1 MPIFPKGR
9 GMKEYRMAG
18 FVDRINDKSTIL
30 LAMWILVS
38 VSFVSMLTG
47 MFVPDTSSTFLYLLT
62 FFSNLC
68 LFFTALIH
76 CIKFYGIKNTIA
88 LFILSWVISNF
99 FETLSIAVGFP
110 FGNYHY
116 TDSLGIK
123 FLNVPIIIMP
133 AYFSMGYISWVI
145 THVLVGQ
152 YSRKPEGIQIF
163 FTPFIAS
170 FVMVMWDVVMDPI
183 MSTLDKNWIWEE
195 GGSYYGV
202 PVTNYLGWFFV
213 VFIFLQLFAV
223 IISKTYK
230 EAANLSKKK
239 SFWVIPV
246 SGYAIMWLRY
256 ILTALIK
263 EINNEIYTS
272 MGLVSVF
279 TMCFVVVLSIVKII
293 YADKNTASY

>member
-1 MPIFPKGR
+1 
-9 GMKEYRMAG
+9 MAG
-18 FVDRINDKSTIL
+18 FVGRSNDKSTIFM
-30 LAMWILVS
+30 AMWILVA

-47 MFVPDTSSTFLYLLT
+47 MFVPDTFSTFLYNLT
-62 FFSNLC
+62 FLSNFC
-68 LFFTALIH
+68 LFLTALIH

-116 TDSLGIK
+116 TDSLGVK

-145 THVLVGQ
+145 AHILVGQ
-152 YSRKPEGIQIF
+152 YSKKLEGIQIF
-163 FTPFIAS
+163 LTPFIAS

-213 VFIFLQLFAV
+213 VFVFLQAFAI

-230 EAANLSKKK
+230 EATNLSTKK

-246 SGYAIMWLRY
+246 LCYAIMWLRY

-263 EINNEIYTS
+263 ESNNEIYSS

-279 TMCFVVVLSIVKII
+279 TMCFVVVLSIVTII
-293 YADKNTASY
+293 YADKNTASHKR

>member
-1 MPIFPKGR
+1 
-9 GMKEYRMAG
+9 MAG
-18 FVDRINDKSTIL
+18 FVGRNNDKSAIFMV
-30 LAMWILVS
+30 MWILVS
-38 VSFVSMLTG
+38 VSFLSMLTSIL
-47 MFVPDTSSTFLYLLT
+47 VPDTSSTLIYHLT
-62 FFSNLC
+62 FLSNLC

-116 TDSLGIK
+116 TDSLGVK

-133 AYFSMGYISWVI
+133 AYYSMGYISWVI
-145 THVLVGQ
+145 AHILVGQ
-152 YSRKPEGIQIF
+152 YSRKLEGIQIF

-195 GGSYYGV
+195 GGSYHGV
-202 PVTNYLGWFFV
+202 PITNYLGWFFV
-213 VFIFLQLFAV
+213 VFIFLQVFA
-223 IISKTYK
+223 IIILKTYK
-230 EAANLSKKK
+230 EATKLSTKK
-239 SFWVIPV
+239 SFWVIPAL
-246 SGYAIMWLRY
+246 GYAIMWLRY
-256 ILTALIK
+256 ILTALMK
-263 EINNEIYTS
+263 ETHNEIYSS

-279 TMCFVVVLSIVKII
+279 TMCFVVVLSIVTIMNNK
-293 YADKNTASY
+293 YF

>member
-1 MPIFPKGR
+1 
-9 GMKEYRMAG
+9 MAG
-18 FVDRINDKSTIL
+18 FVGGNNDKSAIFK
-30 LAMWILVS
+30 AMWILTA
-38 VSFVSMLTG
+38 VSFVSMLTS
-47 MFVPDTSSTFLYLLT
+47 MFIPDTSSTFLYLLT
-62 FFSNLC
+62 FLSNFC
-68 LFFTALIH
+68 LLFTALIH

-133 AYFSMGYISWVI
+133 AYFSMGYISWII
-145 THVLVGQ
+145 THILVGQ

-163 FTPFIAS
+163 LTPFIAS
-170 FVMVMWDVVMDPI
+170 FIMVMWDVVMDPI

-202 PVTNYLGWFFV
+202 PITNYLGWFFV
-213 VFIFLQLFAV
+213 VFIFLQVFAI

-230 EAANLSKKK
+230 EATNLSAKK

-246 SGYAIMWLRY
+246 FGYAIIWLRY

-263 EINNEIYTS
+263 ETNNEIYSS

-279 TMCFVVVLSIVKII
+279 TMCFVVVLSIVTII
-293 YADKNTASY
+293 YAGKNKTYYKK

>member
-1 MPIFPKGR
+1 
-9 GMKEYRMAG
+9 MAD
-18 FVDRINDKSTIL
+18 FVSRNDDKSTIFML
-30 LAMWILVS
+30 MWILLAI
-38 VSFVSMLTG
+38 SFVSMLTG
-47 MFVPDTSSTFLYLLT
+47 IFVPDISSTFLYLLT
-62 FFSNLC
+62 FLSNLC
-68 LFFTALIH
+68 LFFTALMH

-133 AYFSMGYISWVI
+133 AYFCMGYISWII
-145 THVLVGQ
+145 THILIGQ
-152 YSRKPEGIQIF
+152 YSRKLEGIQIF
-163 FTPFIAS
+163 LTPFIAS
-170 FVMVMWDVVMDPI
+170 FVMVMWDIVMDPI
-183 MSTLDKNWIWEE
+183 MSTLDKNWIWEK

-213 VFIFLQLFAV
+213 VFIFLQVFAI

-230 EAANLSKKK
+230 EVTNLSTKK

-256 ILTALIK
+256 FLTALIK
-263 EINNEIYTS
+263 EFNNEIYSS
-272 MGLVSVF
+272 MGLISVF
-279 TMCFVVVLSIVKII
+279 TMCFVVVLSIITII
-293 YADKNTASY
+293 YAGKNTASFKR